1 MTQIQE
7 RIKET
12 IEEIVHLKR
21 VESQLSTTRTSL
33 ETAYYKEN
41 KWNKKLDKELRDVE
55 KLEGFSTKSVF
66 YKILGSKEKQL
77 EKERQEYLELT
88 LQYEDLKNEIKLLEY
103 EENLLDA
110 KIHSKEKL
118 ERTLESLKAKR
129 EEEIIQ
135 TDPKLREVL
144 INLSDKLEQSYH
156 LKQELEEAMEV
167 GGVAHNL
174 LKQVIRQLSQ
184 VRNWGSWQG
193 SSRSQMQRMQRRHAI
208 DRARNLTF
216 QIKHHLNLF
225 DQELRDVGSRLDM
238 NIDTSA
244 FSNFTDYFFNNI
256 ITDWI
261 MNQQLTNAIGSAK
274 AAQDYVYDVLR
285 QVQDRLDQSKAD
297 IEKFTMER
305 HRILES

>member
-12 IEEIVHLKR
+12 IEEIVHLNR

-33 ETAYYKEN
+33 EEAYDKES

-208 DRARNLTF
+208 DRARNLTC
-216 QIKHHLNLF
+216 LLYTSPSP
-225 DQELRDVGSRLDM
+225 RD
-238 NIDTSA
+238 
-244 FSNFTDYFFNNI
+244 
-256 ITDWI
+256 
-261 MNQQLTNAIGSAK
+261 
-274 AAQDYVYDVLR
+274 
-285 QVQDRLDQSKAD
+285 
-297 IEKFTMER
+297 
-305 HRILES
+305 